1 MMTSM
6 RESSD
11 ARPGQSPRVGRVRR
25 SRGGGTSG
33 GPHGAARGSSGGSL
47 PAALVREIE
56 RGGYYPALVTDVVA
70 LSLADEAV
78 LDHFVHLETT
88 FDTDEVRRHVTVMV
102 LTPTR
107 LLVAHV
113 DDHHGEAV
121 VEVGAARPSAGA
133 PPVAASSVESVPL
146 HQVGSVVVSHRVVDP
161 ARYRSGQA
169 PAELVLGLSWGTLR
183 RVDLEPATCG
193 DPDCEAD
200 HGYTGTVAGE
210 DVSLRVSADAE
221 GADAVR
227 SAVRFARSLTEVSR
241 PLTGAVVSGASAAG
255 GGWDDGR
262 ASADE
267 TDGE

>member
-1 MMTSM
+1 M

-11 ARPGQSPRVGRVRR
+11 ARPGQSSRVGRVRR
-25 SRGGGTSG
+25 GRAGGANNGQGPGDPRPASG
-33 GPHGAARGSSGGSL
+33 DL
-47 PAALVREIE
+47 PPELVREIE
-56 RGGYYPALVTDVVA
+56 RGGYYPALVTDLVA
-70 LSLADEAV
+70 LSLADEV
-78 LDHFVHLETT
+78 VMDHFVHLETT

-113 DDHHGEAV
+113 DDHHGDAV
-121 VEVGAARPSAGA
+121 VEAGAPRPSTST

-183 RVDLEPATCG
+183 RVDLEPAGCG

-227 SAVRFARSLTEVSR
+227 AAVRFARSLTEVTR
-241 PLTGAVVSGASAAG
+241 PLSGGAPVAVAVRGGRVDEASAAAG
-255 GGWDDGR
+255 
-262 ASADE
+262 ADE
-267 TDGE
+267 E

>member
-1 MMTSM
+1 M
-6 RESSD
+6 RESPE
-11 ARPGQSPRVGRVRR
+11 ARPSQPSRVGRVRR
-25 SRGGGTSG
+25 GRTGG
-33 GPHGAARGSSGGSL
+33 AGGSPGPERQRPAPGVL
-47 PAALVREIE
+47 PAELVREIE
-56 RGGYYPALVTDVVA
+56 RGGYYPALVTDVVS
-70 LSLADEAV
+70 LSLADEVV

-102 LTPTR
+102 ITPTR

-113 DDHHGEAV
+113 DDHHGDAV
-121 VEVGAARPSAGA
+121 VEVGVPRPSASA

-183 RVDLEPATCG
+183 RVDLEPAACA

-227 SAVRFARSLTEVSR
+227 AAVRFARSLTEVSR
-241 PLTGAVVSGASAAG
+241 PLVGGAGGAAVVRGVRGEEPAG
-255 GGWDDGR
+255 TVE
-262 ASADE
+262 A
-267 TDGE
+267 GEE